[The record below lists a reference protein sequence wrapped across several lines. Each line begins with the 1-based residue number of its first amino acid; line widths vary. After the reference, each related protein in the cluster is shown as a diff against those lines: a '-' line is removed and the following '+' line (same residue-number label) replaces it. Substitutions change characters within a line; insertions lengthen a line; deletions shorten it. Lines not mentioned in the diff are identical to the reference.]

1 MRHHKKLK
9 NEELNRP
16 DIESFKNQ
24 KKLPVTLVLDNV
36 RSLNNIG
43 SVFRSSD
50 AMGIER
56 IVLCG
61 ISATPPHPEIYKT
74 ALGAENSVEWQYFP
88 TTVDAIN
95 HLKEDGY
102 QIAAFEQAVG
112 SIDLTEFSPG
122 DGIKYAFI
130 FGNEL
135 KGVSQEAI
143 DLCDMVIEI
152 PQFGTKHS
160 FNIAVTAG
168 IVLWDFFS
176 KKHNN
181 KKGD

>member
-50 AMGIER
+50 ALGIER

-88 TTVDAIN
+88 TTVEAIN
-95 HLKEDGY
+95 HLKADGY

-112 SIDLTEFSPG
+112 SIYLTDFWPKV
-122 DGIKYAFI
+122 DIKYAFI

-168 IVLWDFFS
+168 IVLWDFFT

-181 KKGD
+181 KEGD